1 MNNTNFQNEILSL
14 IREKIEG
21 PYWDFKRSWHTKD
34 VDLLH
39 DIICMANNLVSHDGY
54 IIIGIDENNDFA
66 PYSCK
71 DDECKKNNNELV
83 TFLRSKPFWG
93 GLRPIV
99 LVRTFYID
107 SDEINVLI
115 IKNSMNTPF
124 VLSEN
129 YPKDKNGKQLFA
141 HHVYTRINDSNTPK
155 NASADI
161 DKVEYLW
168 RKRFGIGMSVLEK
181 LKIYLSKTNDWIYN
195 DELSFFY
202 YKYDP
207 LYTIKIDREQ
217 DDLNRSAF
225 YNKLFIDSE
234 GFQWQNYDIIYNT
247 TVLFSWVCSFNDGG
261 RELRNMPQAGYTHMD
276 NFPLPYYYFVKGE
289 LDYYIDEI
297 FKYHYNKYDRP
308 MLFEEF
314 LIYFENEEE
323 QTQFDK
329 FFKKNITSI
338 LENNAFPAHVINE
351 SFNLSDHENNE
362 YINAKKFKWIYENK
376 FLEKKNE

>member
-1 MNNTNFQNEILSL
+1 MTNTNFENEIHSL
-14 IREKIEG
+14 ISEQIEG

-54 IIIGIDENNDFA
+54 IIIGIDEDNGFS

-71 DDECKKNNNELV
+71 DDEHKKNNNELV

-99 LVRTFYID
+99 LVRKFYIN

-115 IKNSMNTPF
+115 IKNSINTPF
-124 VLSEN
+124 LLSKN
-129 YPKDKNGKQLFA
+129 YPKDKTNKQIFA

-155 NASADI
+155 NESADI
-161 DKVEYLW
+161 DKVEFLW
-168 RKRFGIGMSVLEK
+168 RKRFGIDMSVLEK
-181 LKIYLSKTNDWIYN
+181 LKIYLSKTQDWIYN
-195 DELSFFY
+195 DELSYFY

-207 LYTIKIDREQ
+207 LYTIKIHREK

-225 YNKLFIDSE
+225 YNKLFMDNT
-234 GFQWQNYDIIYNT
+234 GFEWQNYDIIYNT
-247 TVLFSWVCSFNDGG
+247 TVLFSWICSFNDGG
-261 RELRNMPQAGYTHMD
+261 RELRNMPQKEYTDYRYND
-276 NFPLPYYYFVKGE
+276 NRSISYYHFVKDE
-289 LDYYIDEI
+289 FYYYIDEI
-297 FKYHYNKYDRP
+297 FQYHCNKHGRP
-308 MLFEEF
+308 IFFEEF

-323 QTQFDK
+323 HYQFDK
-329 FFKKNITSI
+329 FLKENSASI
-338 LENNAFPAHVINE
+338 LENNEFPASITNE
-351 SFNLSDHENNE
+351 SINLNDNENIE

-376 FLEKKNE
+376 FF